1 MIYLDVTGSCKS
13 AKNTGIQR
21 ATRSIFRELAQ
32 RESIL
37 PISWNVPGK
46 CYQRLGP
53 RELQILQEPFR
64 VFRPSTARPDLR
76 GENPI
81 AELQR
86 LLFRQSI
93 PLRRKIEHGDTLFV
107 PDIYRDG
114 RLNYLPELIRG
125 TGVRA
130 VAIFY
135 DAAALRLGIA
145 RNRARD
151 RFKNYIDS
159 LAAFHLVICISRDSQ
174 EHLHQLWQEHGTK
187 PAETCVEE
195 LPLGDMDP
203 AEREEPTSETSA
215 PLPIILSVGTFEPRK
230 NHLIL
235 LRAAEILWKEGFSF
249 ELQLIGRSTGH
260 YGHKVI
266 SPIRQLQRAGYQIQ
280 WLKHVDD
287 RTLHRTYRNCRFTV
301 YPSRMEG
308 FGLPIAESLWHG
320 KPCVCGGNGA
330 LGEIARLGG
339 CLIVDQTNA
348 DALAHA
354 MRTLLTDNTT
364 YERLAADARAREF
377 RSWTDYINKLQEHL
391 KAPVAPVSFV
401 HAD

>member
-13 AKNTGIQR
+13 AKSTGIQR
-21 ATRSIFRELAQ
+21 ATRSIFRELGQ

-37 PISWNVPGK
+37 AISWNLLGN
-46 CYQRLGP
+46 CYQRLGQ
-53 RELQILQEPFR
+53 RELQILQDPFR
-64 VFRPSTARPDLR
+64 VLRDSIARPDLR
-76 GENPI
+76 GEHPI

-86 LLFRQSI
+86 PLFRQSV
-93 PLRRKIEHGDTLFV
+93 PLKRKIEPGDILFV

-114 RLNYLPELIRG
+114 RLSYLPELIRE

-135 DAAALRLGIA
+135 DAAALRLRIA
-145 RNRARD
+145 RNRTRD
-151 RFKNYIDS
+151 RFQKYIDS

-174 EHLHQLWQEHGTK
+174 EHLHQLWRERGTK

-195 LPLGDMDP
+195 LPPGDLDP
-203 AEREEPTSETSA
+203 AAREESIEEASA
-215 PLPIILSVGTFEPRK
+215 PEPIILSVGTFEPRK
-230 NHLIL
+230 NHLTL
-235 LRAAEILWKEGFSF
+235 LRAAEILWKSRFSF
-249 ELQLIGRSTGH
+249 ELQLIGRSTGY

-266 SPIRQLQRAGYQIQ
+266 SPIKQLQRAGYPIR
-280 WLKHVDD
+280 WLQHVDD
-287 RTLHRTYRNCRFTV
+287 RTLHRAYRGCRFTV

-330 LGEIARLGG
+330 LGELALPGG

-348 DALAHA
+348 DALAEA
-354 MRTLLTDNTT
+354 MRTLLIDNAT
-364 YERLAADARAREF
+364 YERLSADARAREF
-377 RSWTDYINKLQEHL
+377 RSWTDYIDKLQGHL
-391 KAPVAPVSFV
+391 NASV
-401 HAD
+401 